1 MSAPRKTHIAALP
14 KLKWAAS
21 VAALGLLLSGCS
33 AGSGNEGNEGAD
45 GTEEVTLTLSFWG
58 DASRSERY
66 EKAIDLF
73 EAENENVTIQ
83 TTFAG
88 FGDYWTA
95 RNTEAAGGSLPDVIQ
110 MDLAYI
116 NQYASTNQL
125 VPLDDYFGD
134 VIDTST
140 IEETLASAGEV
151 DGQTYALASSAS
163 TLSTLV
169 NDDLLSE
176 LGVEAPPED
185 FTWDEYDSFLA
196 EVTEA
201 GTSKDPQVYGA
212 MDYTVTFWLFQMWL
226 QQEGLQFID
235 ENGELGFTPE
245 DLERWWARGDAL
257 REAGAVLPP
266 QRLEQLQGVDALG
279 SGEVASEISWDNFL
293 VRFSEG
299 PAEPTLS
306 MLPIPA
312 SEDGDR
318 STFLKPGLMMAIGA
332 NSEHPDES
340 AAFIDFL
347 INSQEVGEIFGA
359 SRGVP
364 SSSNAVEGMAA
375 EGLDA
380 QLVEYEASIE
390 EDLTGAAPPPVE
402 GLGSLEEAFVRIH
415 QDLSFGSID
424 PAEAAKTWFNEAES
438 AIGKS

>member
-1 MSAPRKTHIAALP
+1 MSAPRKTPHFSSS
-14 KLKWAAS
+14 KLRWAGS

-33 AGSGNEGNEGAD
+33 AGGGSAGAD
-45 GTEEVTLTLSFWG
+45 GNEEVTLTLSFWG

-66 EKAIDLF
+66 EEAIDLF
-73 EAENENVTIQ
+73 ESENENVTIQ

-125 VPLDDYFGD
+125 VPLNDYIGD
-134 VIDTST
+134 VINTAD
-140 IEETLASAGEV
+140 INETLAGAGEV
-151 DGQTYALASSAS
+151 EGETYAIASAAS

-169 NDDLLSE
+169 NDPLLAE
-176 LGVEAPPED
+176 LGVEAPSAD
-185 FTWDEYDSFLA
+185 LTWDEYDDFLA
-196 EVTEA
+196 EVSEA
-201 GTSKDPQVYGA
+201 GASRDPQVYGA
-212 MDYTVTFWLFQMWL
+212 MDYTAIFWGFQMWL
-226 QQEGLQFID
+226 QQEGLEFVD

-245 DLERWWARGDAL
+245 DLERWWARGEAL
-257 REAGAVLPP
+257 REANAVIPP
-266 QRLEQLQGVDALG
+266 ERLEQLQGVDALG
-279 SGEVASEISWDNFL
+279 SGEVASDISWDNFL

-299 PAEPTLS
+299 PAQPELS
-306 MLPIPA
+306 MLPLPV
-312 SEDGDR
+312 SDSGDR
-318 STFLKPGLMMAIGA
+318 SMFLKPGLMMAIGA
-332 NSEHPDES
+332 NSEHPDEA

-347 INSQEVGEIFGA
+347 INSPEVGEIFGA

-364 SSSNAVEGMAA
+364 SSGTAVEGMAA

-402 GLGSLEEAFVRIH
+402 GLGSMEEAFVRIH
-415 QDLSFGSID
+415 QDLAFDAVDAS
-424 PAEAAKTWFNEAES
+424 EAAQLWFDEAES
-438 AIGKS
+438 ALGQS